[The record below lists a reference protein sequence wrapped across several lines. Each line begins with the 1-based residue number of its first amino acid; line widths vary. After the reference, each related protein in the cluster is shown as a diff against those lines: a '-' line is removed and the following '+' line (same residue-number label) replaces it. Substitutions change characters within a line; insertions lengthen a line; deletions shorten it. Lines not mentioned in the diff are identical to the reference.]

1 MIYAIIDSPAAA
13 KQDERT
19 YCPDMPNDSS
29 AGPRLTLRDPA
40 AASAARPAMP
50 LAAKPLVAEL
60 SAEERLSGDMLMLT
74 TGFMMCAAA
83 LWLAIYW
90 SMGYQYSTAIPLTFQ
105 ALSAVTITLYWK
117 FRRLYS
123 FAVFQL
129 ALILFTPFAMQWSIG
144 NFVNAS
150 GVSLWGLMAPVGAVT
165 VLGTRQSMPWFF
177 AWLFMTV
184 MAGVFDYL
192 LPGSGQ
198 RFDLQTI
205 AVFFVLNFAAI
216 SVMIYSLLWYFASE
230 KNKLRERVDAIN
242 AEMLMEKERSEAL
255 LLNILPRPI
264 AERLK
269 RKEVNIAQGHADV
282 TVLVADIVG
291 FTRMSEELSPVET
304 VKILNEV
311 FSLFDGLADRH
322 GVEKIKTIGDAYMAA
337 AGLETGS
344 QIHYAD
350 AVAKLALE
358 MQSELAEYRRRSG
371 ERVELRIGIGTG
383 PLVAGVI
390 GRKKFIYDM
399 WGDSVNLAFRLVG
412 DAPPG
417 AINADM
423 TTYRRLQT
431 RFRFAEPHDVDVKGK
446 GRLQVYRLVGVM
458 DSPEAREAAE

>member
-1 MIYAIIDSPAAA
+1 
-13 KQDERT
+13 
-19 YCPDMPNDSS
+19 MPNDSS
-29 AGPRLTLRDPA
+29 AGRNLTLRDPLA
-40 AASAARPAMP
+40 APAARPANAIATN
-50 LAAKPLVAEL
+50 AAPAAALT
-60 SAEERLSGDMLMLT
+60 AEERLSGDMLMLT

-105 ALSAVTITLYWK
+105 ALSAITITLYWK

-192 LPGSGQ
+192 LPGAGQ

-230 KNKLRERVDAIN
+230 KNKLREQVDAIN

-269 RKEVNIAQGHADV
+269 RNEVNIAQGHADV

-291 FTRMSEELSPVET
+291 FTRMSEELSPVQT
-304 VKILNEV
+304 VKVLNEI
-311 FSLFDGLADRH
+311 FSLFDELADRH
-322 GVEKIKTIGDAYMAA
+322 GVDKIKTIGDAYMAA

-350 AVAKLALE
+350 AVARMALE

-390 GRKKFIYDM
+390 GKKKFIYDM
-399 WGDSVNLAFRLVG
+399 WGDTVNVAFRLVG
-412 DAPPG
+412 DAAPG
-417 AINADM
+417 GIIADM

-431 RFRFAEPHDVDVKGK
+431 RFRFAEPHDVDLKGK
-446 GRLQVYRLVGVM
+446 GRMQVHRLVGVA
-458 DSPEAREAAE
+458 DSPDARAAAD